1 MQTQLYWANIFSTSA
16 VTCQR
21 DLLVNHGYFNENLM
35 SAQDY
40 ELWIR
45 LSPFIRPQFINEVLG
60 KYIERD
66 GNISSNNLILQFKNE
81 IIIALMHRRLVLKL
95 LVFFRVIRIVLSYAN
110 KLVKYRIGL

>member
-1 MQTQLYWANIFSTSA
+1 
-16 VTCQR
+16 
-21 DLLVNHGYFNENLM
+21 M

-95 LVFFRVIRIVLSYAN
+95 LVFFSCY
-110 KLVKYRIGL
+110 